1 MEAAYHN
8 WLNAYAESTDTPRTH
23 VYSIGNPLIA
33 QGMLRHD
40 LAAALHVPPRIV
52 IIELAD
58 GKGTRIVYDDPATL
72 IPVASAPGVEV
83 NAEMKSVAE
92 ELSRKLEA
100 LVQAITRE

>member
-8 WLNAYAESTDTPRTH
+8 WLNAYSGSTETPRTH

-52 IIELAD
+52 IIELTG
-58 GKGTRIVYDDPATL
+58 GKGTRVVYDDPAAL
-72 IPVASAPGVEV
+72 IPVPSKQGVEV
-83 NAEMKSVAE
+83 ETEMESVAL

-100 LVQAITRE
+100 LVQTITRE